1 VRRSIP
7 AMTNVYE
14 YAIELADDELSDVV
28 GTGGYGAYGV
38 GGCGVCG
45 AAAIPAVV
53 NIPAVTTIP
62 VAAAPSG
69 PYINALDASSQ
80 SSTAYN
86 VGLQNSNAVK
96 SSVFTMIN

>member
-1 VRRSIP
+1 
-7 AMTNVYE
+7 MTNVYE
-14 YAIELADDELSDVV
+14 YAIELTDDELSDVV

-45 AAAIPAVV
+45 AAVIPAVV
-53 NIPAVTTIP
+53 NIPAVT